1 MGRILKKFSRN
12 VVDVLY
18 INDEKIKVAEYST
31 LVNIL
36 RNFFNK
42 IVNSKLV
49 VITLALG
56 NP

>member
-1 MGRILKKFSRN
+1 MKKFSRN